1 MEVTEKILG
10 FLQEWAKAVRAYNLY
25 PQGHPTL
32 ASFAGSLSRFLTE
45 LAEAGCSPLELEIGR
60 AGFKYHGQ
68 RISST
73 SPAVFGLLNHLYQR
87 RLQRITFLPAL
98 NAEIIHEFLQV
109 ISLSETEIRSL
120 GGVKAICGLR
130 KISGVEVT
138 EVSYQ
143 EVLPDE
149 DRLRLEVQETLAP
162 PEEFVAEPDQ
172 DERTKLQTLLRE
184 LDREDNLARAGAI
197 ISEFTEI
204 LRPLLGLNRRE
215 AVMQAL
221 EGLVELSTRP
231 MNTAEKMAFFTQS
244 WGPILNRSTLESLY
258 NWLVNPPVIELGL
271 VSRILAAAGPG
282 ILPQLLAVLLEV
294 PRPLLPDSPGLRL
307 LTVFPEDEI
316 IQILA
321 ERIRS
326 SPAAQIASALFLMS
340 LVGKEKVVPN
350 LRELLSRPEGMI
362 QREAVSCL
370 SLIGGKNAA
379 RILMNYF
386 FNAPAEQK
394 PQVLA
399 ALGSMPPDE
408 VFQFLTQILLGD
420 SPPVLKK
427 SAVTALGNLG
437 DRKAIPLLIK
447 VLSRRGFSR
456 RLPSELQKEAAS
468 ALAGIGGKDAF
479 HFLLQALE
487 KRAFADPDAFW
498 EALGGWEEK
507 IGLLDGN

>member
-1 MEVTEKILG
+1 
-10 FLQEWAKAVRAYNLY
+10 
-25 PQGHPTL
+25 
-32 ASFAGSLSRFLTE
+32 
-45 LAEAGCSPLELEIGR
+45 
-60 AGFKYHGQ
+60 
-68 RISST
+68 
-73 SPAVFGLLNHLYQR
+73 
-87 RLQRITFLPAL
+87 
-98 NAEIIHEFLQV
+98 
-109 ISLSETEIRSL
+109 
-120 GGVKAICGLR
+120 
-130 KISGVEVT
+130 
-138 EVSYQ
+138 
-143 EVLPDE
+143 
-149 DRLRLEVQETLAP
+149 
-162 PEEFVAEPDQ
+162 VAEPDQ

-468 ALAGIGGKDAF
+468 TLAGIGGKDAF